1 MLPLVTDA
9 QARDAVSAQDAIRIV
24 EQTYGDLGSSR
35 ASLSDPELMRLDH
48 DARGF
53 ALKGAVLDR
62 YGAAGLRVIPSHLGG
77 GNGWCL
83 LLETASGRP
92 LARVEET
99 WLHRLR
105 TAASAVVAARLLAR
119 ADSRVLTLVG
129 TGRIAD
135 LVPAACAAGFAVEEI
150 RVVGRRAGV
159 ATDFAARH
167 SAGGVKMAAYDSLD
181 EAAAGADVIVAVT
194 SATQPVIHARHLEPG
209 CAVIGLGG
217 GAEIAGGVL
226 LRSDRFYVDELGF
239 ARTVGSVAGWLED
252 GLALGEL
259 RARLTGSLSAVVN
272 GEVPGRTSPDERI
285 LAVVQG
291 VAACDVALAC
301 LVIQRLGLG

>member
-9 QARDAVSAQDAIRIV
+9 QARDAVSAQDAIDIV
-24 EQTYGDLGSSR
+24 EQTYGDLGSAR

-48 DARGF
+48 DAWGF

-62 YGAAGLRVIPSHLGG
+62 YGTAGVRVIPSHLGG

-83 LLETASGRP
+83 LLDTASGRP

-105 TAASAVVAARLLAR
+105 TAASAVVTARLLAR
-119 ADSRVLTLVG
+119 PDSRVLTLVG

-135 LVPAACAAGFAVEEI
+135 LVPPACAAGFAVEEI
-150 RVVGRRAGV
+150 RVVGRRAD
-159 ATDFAARH
+159 AAADFAARH
-167 SAGGVKMAAYDSLD
+167 CADGVKVAAYDSVD
-181 EAAAGADVIVAVT
+181 EAADGADVIIAVT
-194 SATQPVIHARHLEPG
+194 SATEPVIHAGHLEPRR
-209 CAVIGLGG
+209 AVIGLGG
-217 GAEIAGGVL
+217 GAEIAAGVL
-226 LRSDRFYVDELGF
+226 LASDRFYVDELGF
-239 ARTVGSVAGWLED
+239 ARTVGSVAGWLRT
-252 GLALGEL
+252 GLAPAEL
-259 RARLTGSLSAVVN
+259 RARLTGTLSAVVN
-272 GEVPGRTSPDERI
+272 GEVPGRTTPDERI

-301 LVIQRLGLG
+301 LVVQRLGLA